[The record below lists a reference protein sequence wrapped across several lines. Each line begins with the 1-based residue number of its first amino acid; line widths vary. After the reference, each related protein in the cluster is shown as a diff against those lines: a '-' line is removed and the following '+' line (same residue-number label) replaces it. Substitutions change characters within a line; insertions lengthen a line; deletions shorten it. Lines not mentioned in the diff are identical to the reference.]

1 MAAEAKLSEALKAI
15 RGGQLRFGPREF
27 INVHSTTSNTISG
40 YEQQI
45 GALEAMDR
53 CQKSSD
59 AGFFNHAAAVD
70 ARNAVMAC
78 TAVDPSYGLAQE
90 LQIEVYGLAQEL
102 QIEVDEWL
110 PKL

>member
-1 MAAEAKLSEALKAI
+1 MATEAKLSEALKALK
-15 RGGQLRFGPREF
+15 GGQLRFGPREF
-27 INVHSTTSNTISG
+27 IKG
-40 YEQQI
+40 F
-45 GALEAMDR
+45 GASEHIKILNAMDR

-78 TAVDPSYGLAQE
+78 TAADPS
-90 LQIEVYGLAQEL
+90 YGLAQEL